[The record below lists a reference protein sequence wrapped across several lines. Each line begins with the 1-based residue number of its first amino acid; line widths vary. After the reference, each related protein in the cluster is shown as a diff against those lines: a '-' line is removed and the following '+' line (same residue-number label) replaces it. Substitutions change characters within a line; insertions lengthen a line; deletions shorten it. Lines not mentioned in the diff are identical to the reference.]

1 MLIVKQNTYPNI
13 NLKQGDIV
21 EWIHGRK
28 CYHLYKTPI
37 KSTTFDK
44 IHFSSPNCNR
54 DGIKPNG
61 KKVDSVGI
69 VAQVKSKGYILELE
83 YVMH

>member
-13 NLKQGDIV
+13 NLKIGDIV
-21 EWIHGRK
+21 EWVHERK
-28 CYHLYKTPI
+28 CYYLYKSPI

-44 IHFSSPNCNR
+44 IHFASPNCNS

-61 KKVDSVGI
+61 KQIDLVGI
-69 VAQVKSKGYILELE
+69 VAQVKSKGYVLELE
-83 YVMH
+83 YV